1 MVAIFLEGLKVTILG
16 MLVVLLG
23 LYGLVLVLKLFEK
36 IFVDDKKTE
45 TVQPQIIRKPE
56 RIQESDELNDIVAA
70 ISAVVSE
77 LSDNKEAV
85 VNIRQLN

>member
-16 MLVVLLG
+16 VLVVLLG